1 MILLFYGGVVEV
13 VNFKYTFLVTFLY
26 ELICSKFGTIL
37 LLLYFML
44 NFFMPFKVKTHFNFI
59 SVSDKIY

>member
-13 VNFKYTFLVTFLY
+13 MSKIHFWITFLY

-44 NFFMPFKVKTHFNFI
+44 NYFMPFKVKTHFNFL
-59 SVSDKIY
+59 SVSDKSY